1 MSYYSNYYQN
11 TFRHQEGFKLVLG
24 GTGLGK
30 TSGIL
35 EVIKRNT
42 EENKRYFYVANRLQ
56 LLNEL
61 KSDLEKAKIG
71 YCLQKRDDEIIKEV
85 HKQEFDRLL
94 DNSIIQKYAEQIYR
108 KTPSISISI
117 IKNTFKFIKE
127 NPELAKSDTGLDI
140 LREQTYKVF
149 SFFRAIIKKASSEPN
164 KKSYNEL
171 VNNSTVKVLFPYLDF
186 KSNPSEKRIFLISLH
201 KAFYGFFDGE
211 QSINLYKLENDKEK
225 GEQNIIFLDEFD
237 FLENDLL
244 AQICKDTS
252 IEQPFNFVE
261 AFYNNLS
268 KYKLSF
274 PDFLPN
280 NIDLKEQINEIVED
294 VKTLSNEYHI
304 DFPNK
309 NHFVCTDKDL
319 LGKSIFQTRYSISN
333 NLIFLN
339 QEKRTNSFHLQKA
352 DENNKPNSFVLLNVV
367 NQATTSIIRIFKELE
382 FSEPEVYKALVEHCF
397 GTSDMYK
404 RIMTQ
409 IRQHPNRRRAVGTND
424 SKLYYNG
431 FGLYEIYNFG
441 YPTDNEEIEL
451 KYYSVFTT
459 PESILLHLTKNNLVF
474 GLSATAEINRYV
486 KNFDLNWLK
495 NELGEL
501 YFDIDASDKEN
512 IRLANET
519 KLKKRQN
526 QVSVEIAEEN
536 IFEELN
542 EVIENVVHSNPEL
555 FGTGTQKEY
564 RKKRVCSFFATLQW
578 VKENKTSNNSNLLF
592 FSSYKHILYFFEKV
606 SEPESEIY
614 TIQAIDNS
622 LKNCFK
628 LTFQEQ
634 DFIVLF
640 LDASQG
646 KEIAKIENNKEVY
659 YNLFLQNLPVL
670 LITTYASAG
679 NGVNLFYYADKQK
692 TQKKDFANIHLLD
705 SPFYFFN
712 PIDKEKD
719 TEQEKIEKI
728 KYNIYYLAKLEK
740 NKVITEKQFR
750 TYLNKIRNIDE
761 FNGIYLKTGDGLSSL
776 VSTYIQAL
784 GRVERAW
791 EQMDNQI
798 IRLEREVYNNLEVF
812 STNQD
817 DWGIK
822 QNFERNKPYFSQ
834 NVGALFQQI
843 AENKFGREQT
853 QSHHQDEH
861 LKESDDKCKAEIKIL
876 LAKLNLVRANKLPED
891 KIFAIRHEWNELR
904 QLALQQRFS
913 EYETHQLLKK
923 YHCTFNTEYYDHQR
937 KCLWMQA
944 QTQHIVPY
952 EVNPDSSFYPWK
964 LDSVFQNIVNSQILK
979 NYFDYNRYEQG
990 FRGKGI
996 YFTPYFYQCILA
1008 GAIGE
1013 EAVKAIFEY
1022 EQINLSEKEID
1033 NTLFELIDLKIENK
1047 TWYIDAKNYS
1057 EQTITNFQLDENDA
1071 LYHPKLNE
1079 ETFKQKAQE
1088 KLAKISNFHN
1098 QKDCK
1103 IIYINVF
1110 GTNERPIGYYDEY
1123 FNEVGINFEKA
1134 KIIVVQSMINKEK
1147 AKKDNKNYS
1156 QGFGD
1161 FISQIKKQLNNG

>member
-1 MSYYSNYYQN
+1 MSFYTNYYQD
-11 TFRHQEGFKLVLG
+11 TFLHQEGFKLVLG

-42 EENKRYFYVANRLQ
+42 EENKRFFYIANRLQ
-56 LLNEL
+56 LLNEI
-61 KSDLEKAKIG
+61 KIDLEKANIG
-71 YCLQKRDDEIIKEV
+71 YCLQKRDDEIIKDV
-85 HKQEFDRLL
+85 HQQEFDRLL
-94 DNSIIQKYAEQIYR
+94 DNAIVQKYAEQIYR
-108 KTPSISISI
+108 KTPHISINT
-117 IKNTFKFIKE
+117 IKKAFKFIKE
-127 NPELAKSDTGLDI
+127 NPELVKSDTGLNI
-140 LREQTYKVF
+140 LREQTSKIF
-149 SFFRAIIKKASSEPN
+149 AFFRAIIKTASSEQN
-164 KKSYNEL
+164 KKSYKEL
-171 VNNSTVKVLFPYLDF
+171 VNNLTIKNLFPCLDF
-186 KSNPSEKRIFLISLH
+186 KNNPSEKRIFLVSLQ
-201 KAFYGFFDGE
+201 KAFFGFFDGQ

-244 AQICKDTS
+244 TQICKDTS

-280 NIDLKEQINEIVED
+280 NIDLKEKINEIINDVE
-294 VKTLSNEYHI
+294 TLNNEYNI

-309 NHFVCTDKDL
+309 NHFVCTDRHL
-319 LGKSIFQTRYSISN
+319 LGTSIFQTRYSISN
-333 NLIFLN
+333 QAISLN
-339 QEKRTNSFHLQKA
+339 PDRRTNSFHLQKA
-352 DENNKPNSFVLLNVV
+352 DENNKPNSFALLDIV

-404 RIMTQ
+404 RTLTQ
-409 IRQHPNRRRAVGTND
+409 IRQNPNRRRSVGTNE

-451 KYYSVFTT
+451 KYYSAFTT

-501 YFDIDASDKEN
+501 YFDINKLDKEN
-512 IRLANET
+512 IQTANET
-519 KLKKRQN
+519 KSAKRQN
-526 QVSVEIAEEN
+526 QVSVEIVD
-536 IFEELN
+536 
-542 EVIENVVHSNPEL
+542 EVIPEKLIELIGNVVHTNQEL
-555 FGTGTQKEY
+555 FGKSIQEEY
-564 RKKRVCSFFATLQW
+564 RKKRLHIFFATLQW
-578 VKENKTSNNSNLLF
+578 VKENKISNNSNLLF
-592 FSSYKHILYFFEKV
+592 FSSYKHILYFFEQV
-606 SEPESEIY
+606 REPENGIY
-614 TIQAIDNS
+614 AIQKINNS
-622 LKNCFK
+622 LKNCYK
-628 LTFQEQ
+628 ITYQEQ

-646 KEIAKIENNKEVY
+646 KEIAKFEENKEDY
-659 YNLFLQNLPVL
+659 YNLFLRNIPVL

-679 NGVNLFYYADKQK
+679 NGVNLFYYADQQK
-692 TQKKDFANIHLLD
+692 THKKDFANIHLLD

-712 PIDKEKD
+712 PIDKQND
-719 TEQEKIEKI
+719 TEQEKSEKI
-728 KYNIYYLAKLEK
+728 KSNIYYLAKLEK

-750 TYLNKIRNIDE
+750 IYLNKIRDIDD
-761 FNGIYLKTGDGLSSL
+761 FNSLYLSTHDGLANL
-776 VSTYIQAL
+776 VATYIQAL
-784 GRVERAW
+784 GRIERVW
-791 EQMDNQI
+791 QQMDNQI
-798 IRLEREVYNNLEVF
+798 IRLEREVYNNLQSFATEEA
-812 STNQD
+812 N
-817 DWGIK
+817 W

-843 AENKFGREQT
+843 VENKFGREQR
-853 QSHHQDEH
+853 QAHHQDEH
-861 LKESDDKCKAEIKIL
+861 LRESNDKCKAEIKIL
-876 LAKLNLVRANKLPED
+876 LAKLNLVRTNKLPED
-891 KIFAIRHEWNELR
+891 KILAIRQEWNELR

-913 EYETHQLLKK
+913 EYESVQLLKK

-937 KCLWMQA
+937 KCLWIQA
-944 QTQHIVPY
+944 QTQNILPY
-952 EVNPDSSFYPWK
+952 QINPDSSFYPWK
-964 LDSVFQNIVNSQILK
+964 LDSIFQNIVNSQILK

-1033 NTLFELIDLKIENK
+1033 NSLFELIDLKIENK

-1057 EQTITNFQLDENDA
+1057 EQTITNFQLDENDE

-1079 ETFKQKAQE
+1079 DTFKQKAQE
-1088 KLAKISNFHN
+1088 KLAKISNFHTN
-1098 QKDCK
+1098 QTDCK

-1110 GTNERPIGYYDEY
+1110 GTDERPIGYYDEH

-1134 KIIVVQSMINKEK
+1134 KIIVVQSMLNKGK
-1147 AKKDNKNYS
+1147 SKKNDNNYS
-1156 QGFGD
+1156 QGFGN
-1161 FISQIKKQLNNG
+1161 FISQIKKQLE